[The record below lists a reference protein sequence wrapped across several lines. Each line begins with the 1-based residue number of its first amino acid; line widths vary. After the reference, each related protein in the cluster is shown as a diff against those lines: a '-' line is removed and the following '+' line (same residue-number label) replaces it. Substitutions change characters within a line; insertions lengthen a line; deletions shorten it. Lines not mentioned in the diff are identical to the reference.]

1 MTEEDADFLLSDA
14 GKALMAEADAQ
25 RADRAETLS
34 ALTRLRKAAS
44 PALAAAAWEMAD
56 LRVRARVKFGSSA
69 ASMFFTREALEQA
82 SGRRAAAYHA
92 RRFADAGI
100 QAVADLCGGIGGDAL
115 AFARAG
121 LAVTLYER
129 DPVHARFAAEN
140 LRAFNVTV
148 IQADVSAVSPSADA
162 LWFDPARR
170 SETRRRIVAPED
182 YSPPLSL
189 LHSWHVSHIGV
200 KLAPAVDR
208 DIAEEYGAELEF
220 VSDAGE
226 CKEALLWRG
235 TLKTGDA
242 RRATILTDDGPK
254 TLTGDTEAAEVGEI
268 GRWLY
273 EPDPAVIRAGLVGT
287 LAQQIGAAAIDPHI
301 AYLTGDTWESTPF
314 ADAYEVLDWLPYHV
328 KKLQAALTDLDAGE
342 VVIKKRGFPLEPEAV
357 RKQLKLR
364 GTETLTVIL
373 TRRGA
378 RHLAILCRP
387 ARAGNDGRGV
397 Q

>member
-25 RADRAETLS
+25 RDDRAETLS

-44 PALAAAAWEMAD
+44 PEQAAAAWELAD

-92 RRFADAGI
+92 RCFADAGS
-100 QAVADLCGGIGGDAL
+100 QTVTDLCGGIGGDAL

-121 LAVTLYER
+121 LAVTLVER
-129 DPVHARFAAEN
+129 DPVRARFAAQN
-140 LRAFNVTV
+140 LRAFNVNV
-148 IQADVSAVSPSADA
+148 IQADVSAGFPSADA

-170 SETRRRIVAPED
+170 SETRRRIVNPDD

-189 LHSWHVSHIGV
+189 ISALPDVGV

-208 DIAEEYGAELEF
+208 DIADEYAAELEWI
-220 VSDAGE
+220 SDAGE
-226 CKEALLWRG
+226 CKEAILWRG
-235 TLKTGDA
+235 KLQTGDA

-287 LAQQIGAAAIDPHI
+287 LAGQIGAAAIDPHI
-301 AYLTGDTWESTPF
+301 AYLTGDTWENTPF
-314 ADAYEVLDWLPYHV
+314 ADAYEVLGWLPYHV

-364 GTETLTVIL
+364 GTQTLTVVL